1 MKTLY
6 SVAALTPALLIAGG
20 LKPAQAQNVPQNA
33 RTQQLY
39 ATLQGAVCRNDW
51 NQAIGAISPLIGA
64 PEITSESRLELI
76 EFRYQLENWRAA
88 KSQITNIAN
97 CGNANA
103 PVRVSSA
110 AARRQS
116 QDVSV
121 QQLYSALQQAVCRN
135 DWNGALAVIN
145 PLLGSPDLTPDYRQQ
160 LLRFR
165 YQLEDWRA
173 ARSVVENIPNCR
185 GVAIAP
191 APEQITAVNWA
202 G

>member
-6 SVAALTPALLIAGG
+6 SVAALTPALLIVGG
-20 LKPAQAQNVPQNA
+20 IKPLHAQEAPQNA
-33 RTQQLY
+33 QTQQLL

-51 NQAIGAISPLIGA
+51 NQALGAISPLIGA
-64 PEITSESRLELI
+64 PEITTESRQELI
-76 EFRYQLENWRAA
+76 RFRYQLENWRAA
-88 KSQITNIAN
+88 KSQITNITN
-97 CGNANA
+97 CDGATASTRSN
-103 PVRVSSA
+103 PTSA
-110 AARRQS
+110 RSQT

-121 QQLYSALQQAVCRN
+121 QQLYNVLQGAVCRN

-145 PLLGSPDLTPDYRQQ
+145 PMLGSPDISSAYRQQ

-173 ARSVVENIPNCR
+173 ARTIVENIPNCG

-191 APEQITAVNWA
+191 EQVDAVNWA
-202 G
+202 S